1 MGATTLSRMLAPMA
15 VAPDRSPGE
24 VQRLQR
30 LLAVGRSLTAELDL
44 DLVLVRVLE
53 TARELTGARY
63 AALGVLDER
72 RRGLAQFHTSGD
84 TPEMHAAI
92 GNLPHG
98 RGVLGVL
105 IDEPET
111 LRLSD
116 VSSHPRSYGFPPG
129 HPPMGNFLGA
139 PIVIRGEAWGN
150 LYLTEKAGADDFS
163 DGDVEAITVLAEWAA
178 IAIDNARLFRSS
190 DERRKELE
198 HAVQATEAA
207 RDFALAVGGET
218 ELPPILELIVKRA
231 RALVAADAL
240 LIWLVDGEELHLA
253 SWAGNVRPPAGAAI
267 PIGRSTAGATLKDGR
282 PRRLDDPRGMLSI
295 DPSTFGITAAHSA
308 LLVPLMFRGRGLGV
322 LAAFDHIGT
331 TGTFSAEDERALR
344 SFAASAAT
352 AVATARTVERQRL
365 RDTMEAAE
373 AERRRWARDLHD
385 GTLQG
390 LGALKLQLSRIRRAD
405 PAEHD
410 ALIDATITQLQ
421 YEIAGLRG
429 VISDLRPAALDELGL
444 QAALR
449 TLAEQIADTYDL
461 QCTLDMDLGDRRLAP
476 ELETLAYR
484 IVQEALTNVAK
495 HAHAEHARVTLTP
508 GAGTLMLE
516 VLDDG
521 RGITQSALERST
533 GFGLT
538 GMRERAELAHG
549 SLEVGRVAPRGTRVR
564 LVIPLS

>member
-1 MGATTLSRMLAPMA
+1 MP

-53 TARELTGARY
+53 TARELTGASY

-72 RRGLAQFHTSGD
+72 RRALSQFHTSGD

-92 GNLPHG
+92 GGLPHG

-105 IDEPET
+105 IDQPQP
-111 LRLSD
+111 LRLSN

-150 LYLTEKAGADDFS
+150 LYLTEKEGADDFS
-163 DGDVEAITVLAEWAA
+163 DGDVEAIVVLAEWAA
-178 IAIDNARLFRSS
+178 IAIDNARLFRTS

-207 RDFALAVGGET
+207 RDIALAVGGET

-240 LIWLVDGEELHLA
+240 LIWLVDGDELHLA
-253 SWAGNVRPPAGAAI
+253 SWAGNADPPKGAVI
-267 PIGRSTAGATLKDGR
+267 PVTGSTAGQTLQDGQAQ
-282 PRRLDDPRGMLSI
+282 RLDDPQQTLSV
-295 DPSTFGITAAHSA
+295 SAETFGITAAHSA

-322 LAAFDHIGT
+322 LAAFDHIGSS
-331 TGTFSAEDERALR
+331 GRFSPEDERALR

-365 RDTMEAAE
+365 RDTLAAAE

-449 TLAEQIADTYDL
+449 TLAEQVSETYDL
-461 QCTLDMDLGDRRLAP
+461 KCTLDMDLGDRRLEP

-484 IVQEALTNVAK
+484 IVQEALNNVAK
-495 HAHAEHARVTLTP
+495 HAEAEHVQIALTP
-508 GAGTLMLE
+508 GAGCLMLQ
-516 VLDDG
+516 VRDDG
-521 RGITQSALERST
+521 RGIGDAAIERST

-538 GMRERAELAHG
+538 GMRERAELAGG
-549 SLEVGRVAPRGTRVR
+549 SLDVRRMDQGGTQVR
-564 LVIPLS
+564 LVIPLA